1 MKCYLAIIVLI
12 FTLTGAI
19 IFAMG
24 FAIHGD
30 AGTTIQDR
38 SMELKLLGVFF
49 IISPWITIFFLN
61 LKLKRDRDFTAS
73 IMETGTRKS
82 AVLVSCD
89 ETGTYVNEAPE
100 VEILLDILDHRGS
113 RRRSIFKGVIS
124 ITNAVRVKPG
134 MSLEVTESDRGI
146 VIHWPEND

>member
-12 FTLTGAI
+12 FTLIGAI
-19 IFAMG
+19 IFVMG

-30 AGTTIQDR
+30 TGTTIQDR
-38 SMELKLLGVFF
+38 SMELKLLGIFF

-61 LKLKRDRDFTAS
+61 LKLKKDRDFTSS
-73 IMETGTRKS
+73 IMEAGTRKS

-100 VEILLDILDHRGS
+100 VEILLDILDNHGS
-113 RRRSIFKGVIS
+113 RHRSVFKGVIA

-146 VIHWPEND
+146 VIHWPENG